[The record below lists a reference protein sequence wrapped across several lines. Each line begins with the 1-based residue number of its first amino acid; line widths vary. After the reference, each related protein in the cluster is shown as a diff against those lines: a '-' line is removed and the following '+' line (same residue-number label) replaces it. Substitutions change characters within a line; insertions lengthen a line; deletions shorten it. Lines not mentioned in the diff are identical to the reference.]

1 MICIPRED
9 SDQTAYS
16 KRFVSRHYEPLLDT
30 LYVDSDTLKFSLTH
44 LYGKEPMFNIL
55 ITFILLYLSRLTTK
69 PTKWPVRPAT
79 TQINL
84 VIRPVR
90 SESSLST

>member
-1 MICIPRED
+1 MACTPRED

-16 KRFVSRHYEPLLDT
+16 QSLVSRLYESLLDT
-30 LYVDSDTLKFSLTH
+30 LKVDSDTLKVSLTR

-69 PTKWPVRPAT
+69 PTK
-79 TQINL
+79 
-84 VIRPVR
+84 
-90 SESSLST
+90 